1 MISKNFFGRLSH
13 RPCIIEQVEQIE
25 NYEEAIKSDE
35 MWECHHRLET
45 HTSDGERRLV
55 ELTDNE
61 LKALDMYFN
70 RPANELILLTRAEH
84 AKIHNRE
91 NNCYKKGSKRIIY
104 RKEKKKKKKVIC
116 IETGEIFESCVKA
129 SRFLGLWDGAVSDSI
144 RKGKRSG
151 GFHWKY
157 V

>member
-13 RPCIIEQVEQIE
+13 RLCIIEQVEQIE

-45 HTSDGERRLV
+45 HNSDGERRLV
-55 ELTDNE
+55 ELTSDE

-70 RPANELILLTRAEH
+70 RPASELILLTRTEH

-91 NNCYKKGSKRIIY
+91 KNCYRKGSKQIIY
-104 RKEKKKKKKVIC
+104 RKGTTNEKKVMC
-116 IETGEIFESCVKA
+116 IETGETFESAAKA
-129 SRFLGLWDGAVSDSI
+129 SRFLGLWDGAVSKSI
-144 RKGKRSG
+144 RRNIKAG

-157 V
+157 N